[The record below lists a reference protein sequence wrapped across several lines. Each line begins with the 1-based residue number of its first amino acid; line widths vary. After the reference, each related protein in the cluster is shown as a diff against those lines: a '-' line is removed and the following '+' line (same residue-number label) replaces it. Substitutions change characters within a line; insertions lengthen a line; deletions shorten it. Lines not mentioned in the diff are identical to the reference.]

1 MQHRSLPPH
10 GAGAVG
16 TPAFRSGGF
25 VLAAV
30 LLAGA
35 LAATPVAAQIGSAA
49 AKNWTPPRTVDGKPD
64 LRGVWS
70 FSTLT
75 PLERPDELAGK
86 AFLTEAEA
94 AEYERRALER
104 VNADRRDGR
113 GTERAAGED
122 TEVARAY
129 NEFWYERGALTEGRR
144 TSLIVDPP
152 DGKLPPMTPLGK
164 KRADALRAYESQ
176 GVRGPLDGPKTRPLR
191 ERCIWWDS
199 TGPPL
204 TPMSAYN
211 QNFQLLQNEGH
222 VVIFMEMIHD
232 ARIIPLD
239 SRPHLPRSV
248 PQLLGDSRGR
258 WDGGTLV
265 IDTVNFR
272 DKADFIDS
280 ASFTNQTDYRRSGP
294 GVHLIERLKLVGPDT
309 LLYET
314 TVDDPVTWTKPWTA
328 QILLTRRSYPIYEYA
343 CHEGNYGIA
352 GILAGARAD
361 EKKRP

>member
-1 MQHRSLPPH
+1 MPHRL
-10 GAGAVG
+10 
-16 TPAFRSGGF
+16 FRSGGF
-25 VLAAV
+25 VLAAI

-35 LAATPVAAQIGSAA
+35 LAATPVAAQISSAA
-49 AKNWTPPRTVDGKPD
+49 AKNWTPPRTPDGKPD
-64 LRGVWS
+64 LQGVWN

-94 AEYERRALER
+94 AEYQRRTLER
-104 VNADRRDGR
+104 MNADRRDGR

-129 NEFWYERGALTEGRR
+129 NEFWYERGSLTGGRR

-222 VVIFMEMIHD
+222 VVIFIEMIHD

-239 SRPHLPRSV
+239 GRPHRPQSL

-258 WDGGTLV
+258 WDGDTLV

-272 DKADFIDS
+272 DKAEFIDS
-280 ASFTNQTDYRRSGP
+280 ASFTDQTDYRRSGR
-294 GVHLIERLKLVGPDT
+294 GVHLIERLKRVGPDT
-309 LLYET
+309 LLYES
-314 TVDDPVTWTKPWTA
+314 TVEDPATWTRPWTA
-328 QILLTRRSYPIYEYA
+328 QIVLTRSPHPIYEYA
-343 CHEGNYGIA
+343 CHEGNYGMA
-352 GILAGARAD
+352 GILTGARAD
-361 EKKRP
+361 EKKKP